1 MMTNTEKKVINENR
15 LLRIKFLLH
24 NFSCGLKFTEQ
35 IYKLLAAQIKS
46 WEPISKTQSLKTQ
59 LPQYPTCVHDP
70 RFKSIYKLGMTHPL
84 QEVLGAHKRY

>member
-15 LLRIKFLLH
+15 LLKIKFLLH
-24 NFSCGLKFTEQ
+24 NFSYGLKFTEQ

-59 LPQYPTCVHDP
+59 LPQYPTCFHDP
-70 RFKSIYKLGMTHPL
+70 
-84 QEVLGAHKRY
+84 